1 MQTQT
6 TRTSPNCTAP
16 FLIPAW
22 DDAAGPLAAL
32 ARSTSLLCQLCP
44 MLPTGSWSTVAPWA
58 SLSVLAPG
66 SQTPGNAAFAKQ
78 LQKGLIKHA
87 RKREIK
93 ICPSTHVDLATASG
107 HMERPGDIPYHHSL
121 LCLTSSYM
129 TCEFFMVNSSSLPL
143 EIVSLNLQP
152 CYRAAGTSFP
162 SSTYKD
168 PIFLDLHA
176 EQLFPRKTP
185 TLGCALARHALQ
197 SYPKGNIAPSTTI
210 KTNQAPTAQW
220 THSQDETKQGLSSP
234 EPGLTLHLPN
244 IRAAPDGC
252 TGTVALHNTIFPLLL
267 LALERTQY
275 QHLLSLLPPAHEESR
290 DP

>member
-1 MQTQT
+1 MGFT
-6 TRTSPNCTAP
+6 
-16 FLIPAW
+16 
-22 DDAAGPLAAL
+22 
-32 ARSTSLLCQLCP
+32 LCP
-44 MLPTGSWSTVAPWA
+44 GPW
-58 SLSVLAPG
+58 LSDPWKCCLRKT
-66 SQTPGNAAFAKQ
+66 TP
-78 LQKGLIKHA
+78 
-87 RKREIK
+87 
-93 ICPSTHVDLATASG
+93 
-107 HMERPGDIPYHHSL
+107 ERPNQTRQKKGNKNLSFYPCGLSHCLRTHGKTRDIPYHHSL

-152 CYRAAGTSFP
+152 CYRAAGTPFP

-176 EQLFPRKTP
+176 EELFPRKTP

-275 QHLLSLLPPAHEESR
+275 QHLLSLLPPTHEESR